1 MMHYFDGEEFLEDVP
16 SPATVWQLTT
26 IESLW
31 GKVGHEI
38 PKHKRY
44 TIESWVNGCT
54 MISAAEADQLI
65 AELRTYDAPEP
76 VSITD
81 INKHLKKICNDEG
94 GGFKTDTGLN
104 EG

>member
-1 MMHYFDGEEFLEDVP
+1 MDFTFDGQDFSEEIPVGIE
-16 SPATVWQLTT
+16 TWQITH
-26 IESLW
+26 IERLW

-44 TIESWVNGCT
+44 ALQAWVNDCS
-54 MISAAEADQLI
+54 MISKAEADQLI

-81 INKHLKKICNDEG
+81 INKHLKKICDEG
-94 GGFKTDTGLN
+94 SGFAPDKGTDTN
-104 EG
+104 